1 MPNII
6 GYARVSTR
14 DQNPQLQLD
23 ALTAAG
29 AARIFTDTATGTNI
43 NRPQLTAALEYL
55 NPGDVLVVWKLD
67 RLGRSV
73 RDCIGLLEGLH
84 GRGIEF
90 RSLTQGFDTTT
101 AQGKFFYTVMSA
113 FAELDV
119 ELLRERTHEGLAAA
133 RRQGRVGGRPTVM
146 TPERTADA
154 VRKYNEGVRISQIAA
169 VLGVGR
175 ASVRRALERAL
186 DTETGSDTDTDSQ
199 DTPDIQEES
208 GIRAGAQA
216 DKTKTKATS
225 TKAQTSTRKQTP
237 R

>member
-23 ALTAAG
+23 ALTQAG

-43 NRPQLTAALEYL
+43 NRPQLKAALEYL

-73 RDCIGLLEGLH
+73 RDCIGLLEDLH
-84 GRGIEF
+84 ERGIEF

-154 VRKYNEGVRISQIAA
+154 VRKYDEGVRISQIAT

-175 ASVRRALERAL
+175 ASVRRALERARA
-186 DTETGSDTDTDSQ
+186 TETDTDSQ
-199 DTPDIQEES
+199 ETRKEPDT
-208 GIRAGAQA
+208 RTGAQA
-216 DKTKTKATS
+216 GKTDAKTRATS
-225 TKAQTSTRKQTP
+225 PKTRTP
-237 R
+237 TGKRSPR